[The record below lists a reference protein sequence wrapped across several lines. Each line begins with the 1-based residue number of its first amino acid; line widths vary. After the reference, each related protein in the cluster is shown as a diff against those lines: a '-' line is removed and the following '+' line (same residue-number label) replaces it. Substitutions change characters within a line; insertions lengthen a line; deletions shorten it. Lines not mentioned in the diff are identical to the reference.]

1 MGCSCSCNY
10 YNIPSSYGNS
20 ANGHEQLKFNTG
32 AGQRVL
38 IKRESG
44 ATDLTV
50 NRSLAEETIKYLFLS
65 KNSTLVR
72 VFLAILRTE
81 QTIAMKFAMS
91 ALHQKKSLKH
101 LFLVNCNSI
110 LIRNSQNKVSIIHN
124 NSFPL
129 HRVYSLRSFNSIMSD
144 LPLIALQW

>member
-1 MGCSCSCNY
+1 M
-10 YNIPSSYGNS
+10 
-20 ANGHEQLKFNTG
+20 
-32 AGQRVL
+32 L

-65 KNSTLVR
+65 KNSSLVR

-91 ALHQKKSLKH
+91 ALQ
-101 LFLVNCNSI
+101 
-110 LIRNSQNKVSIIHN
+110 
-124 NSFPL
+124 
-129 HRVYSLRSFNSIMSD
+129 
-144 LPLIALQW
+144 